1 MHFKITYIDYR
12 FFECQIG
19 VLNGRFLGPA
29 EFMESVKELNHID
42 RFVNIIVLI
51 YLISY
56 ITDSTILV
64 KNHRLLVF

>member
-12 FFECQIG
+12 FLECQIG
-19 VLNGRFLGPA
+19 VENGRFLGPA
-29 EFMESVKELNHID
+29 EFMESLKEFNHMD

-56 ITDSTILV
+56 IMQFEISQTLFSQ
-64 KNHRLLVF
+64 